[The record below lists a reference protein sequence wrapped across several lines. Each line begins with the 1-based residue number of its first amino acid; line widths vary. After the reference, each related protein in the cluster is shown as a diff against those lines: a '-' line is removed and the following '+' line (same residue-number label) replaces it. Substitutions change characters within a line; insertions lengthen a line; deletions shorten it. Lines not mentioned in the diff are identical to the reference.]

1 MNKFKITAI
10 ISLILLVSLFNVAIT
25 DSLNTPDGKATG
37 LYLTESDHD
46 VAVTNVT
53 QPPYGY
59 PGWKMNVSVTVKNN
73 GSYSETFS
81 VSAYYDYSK
90 IIGTQ
95 PVTLSYGAEKTL
107 NFTWDTTG
115 NASCFNYAIN
125 GSASV
130 VSGETNTGNN
140 VLIGGYI
147 YLRIPG
153 DVDGNYVVNASDNSL
168 LGSAYGSTC
177 NKDTCSAGHS
187 CWENFSTCTHSSNW
201 NPAADF
207 NQDGIINIF
216 DLSLLGMNYGKNC
229 SCIPTEEVC
238 DGIDNN
244 CDGQVDEGLCCES
257 DIVTVIVIDSTEN
270 PVAGATVSIWSG
282 SSPIAT
288 GTTDDY
294 GVAILETL
302 DPDTLYVAKAEKGN
316 LSGTNLSTTNCAGGA
331 DVTVTVNE
339 SYGAGLPITTTT
351 TTTTSTTTT
360 VSCKCTGWKNTFKPC
375 TTGGRWGFGYMYERT
390 CNPSGCD
397 IETRCKNS
405 RFSYEPL

>member
-216 DLSLLGMNYGKNC
+216 DLSLLGMNYGKTC
-229 SCIPTEEVC
+229 PTC
-238 DGIDNN
+238 
-244 CDGQVDEGLCCES
+244 
-257 DIVTVIVIDSTEN
+257 T
-270 PVAGATVSIWSG
+270 
-282 SSPIAT
+282 
-288 GTTDDY
+288 
-294 GVAILETL
+294 
-302 DPDTLYVAKAEKGN
+302 
-316 LSGTNLSTTNCAGGA
+316 
-331 DVTVTVNE
+331 DVTVYVEPLGDYMIWIENATQIVAGPSPSNGSGDFTACLEDGTYNAFALLPNGSTKNE
-339 SYGAGLPITTTT
+339 FFTEPGTASVTITFDPEPESGQVTTTST
-351 TTTTSTTTT
+351 TTSSSSSSTTTT
-360 VSCKCTGWKNTFKPC
+360 VSCKCTAWKNTFKPC
-375 TTGGRWGFGYMYERT
+375 SVGGRWGFGYIYERT
-390 CNPSGCD
+390 CNPRGCD
-397 IETRCKNS
+397 IETRCKTS
-405 RFSYEPL
+405 KFVYEPI